1 MKYNVEKLGENLY
14 KVRLPWWYVGYRRL
28 VLALLD
34 IQSRGKT
41 ITFVYKPVDF
51 CGESYIVC
59 TNDGRKD
66 E

>member
-1 MKYNVEKLGENLY
+1 MKYKVEKLGENLY
-14 KVRLPWWYVGYRRL
+14 KVHLPWWYVGNGRL

-34 IQSRGKT
+34 IQCRSKAV
-41 ITFVYKPVDF
+41 TFIYKPVDL